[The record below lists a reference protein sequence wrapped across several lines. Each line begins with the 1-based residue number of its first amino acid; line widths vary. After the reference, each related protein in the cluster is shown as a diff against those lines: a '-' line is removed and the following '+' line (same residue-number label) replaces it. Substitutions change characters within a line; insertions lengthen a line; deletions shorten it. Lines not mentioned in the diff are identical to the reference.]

1 MTEQSLNF
9 WTWELKLEDQTFVL
23 KKKKKNL
30 GG

>member
-9 WTWELKLEDQTFVL
+9 WTWELKLEDQKCVL
-23 KKKKKNL
+23 KKNKNL